1 MGLFDFL
8 KKDRINPLRG
18 FMNMAV
24 FSVSGVNPS
33 TNRKKTVTVQA
44 VDAEAAI
51 AASGLLNPVATE
63 TGWERPTE
71 RQIAYAKRLELSI
84 PKGATQRD
92 VSALLTRLEEHDDGP
107 IPSDLVLKAAENGM
121 AMSFFTGPSQ
131 YKWMTEG
138 YPVGGEEDG

>member
-8 KKDRINPLRG
+8 KKNKINPLRG

-44 VDAEAAI
+44 VDMESAI
-51 AASGLLNPVATE
+51 AASGLLNPIATE

-71 RQIAYAKRLELSI
+71 RQVAYAKQIGLSI

-92 VSALLTRLEEHDDGP
+92 VSALLTRLEEHDSGP
-107 IPSDLVLKAAENGM
+107 ISSDLVLKAAENGI
-121 AMSFFTGPSQ
+121 AMSFFTGPTQ

-138 YPVGGEEDG
+138 YPVGGDLNA